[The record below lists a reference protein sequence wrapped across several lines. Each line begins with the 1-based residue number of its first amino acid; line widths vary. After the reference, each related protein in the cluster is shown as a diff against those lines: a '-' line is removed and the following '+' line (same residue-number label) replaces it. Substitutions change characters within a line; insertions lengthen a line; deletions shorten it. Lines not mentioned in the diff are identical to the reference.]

1 MQEDRLIEH
10 ETGSI
15 IVIIATDLPM
25 RPDLL
30 SRLARRAGLGI
41 GRAGTPGGNNSGDI
55 FLAFS
60 TANELPTPG
69 LGPDFSQ
76 MTHINDDLLD
86 TAYLATVDATDEA
99 VINHCAGRS
108 AATEFRAI
116 DTARLVDLLRAA
128 GKCDQ
133 PIG

>member
-60 TANELPTPG
+60 VANPMPMPQHNSAIITRQEVN
-69 LGPDFSQ
+69 PD
-76 MTHINDDLLD
+76 HIDPL
-86 TAYLATVDATDEA
+86 YLAAVEA
-99 VINHCAGRS
+99 VEEAVVNAIVAGQD
-108 AATEFRAI
+108 AVAI
-116 DTARLVDLLRAA
+116 KPRGMLVPGIDVQRLKALFA
-128 GKCDQ
+128 
-133 PIG
+133 

>member
-60 TANELPTPG
+60 TANARGADSATG
-69 LGPDFSQ
+69 TLGHADFIPDTEIDPFFDAVIQ
-76 MTHINDDLLD
+76 ATEEAILNAIVANDDM
-86 TAYLATVDATDEA
+86 AG
-99 VINHCAGRS
+99 INGNFVPALPKAWLEQRY
-108 AATEFRAI
+108 
-116 DTARLVDLLRAA
+116 
-128 GKCDQ
+128 GKA
-133 PIG
+133 